1 MDTTNS
7 IFIFKTMLQIYKYS
21 GEYKMTAYYF
31 MTHRQLLLCSVG
43 LLSVVTMG
51 APTMAQTNPN
61 GAPLPSLPA
70 QAANAN
76 PASSGDA
83 AGPRATTEI
92 LVTAQRRVERL
103 SRVPISVVAFN
114 ALALQSKVITS
125 EQDVGTI
132 VPGLLVKNGQTA
144 NQLSYSMRGQTLDP
158 FSGTSPAVLPYLNEV
173 PYSPYNTATSFFDLD
188 SLQVLKGPQGTLFG
202 RNATGGAVLY
212 TTTMP
217 GNTLAG
223 NLIVR
228 GGQRGTFQAQG
239 AIDLPIAKNVLAVR
253 LAGDISKEKGFV
265 HNRYTGNTVGDRDSQ
280 SGRATIVFTPTSDF
294 KNTTLVQY
302 DHFGGTEG
310 QGNIYTYYTSANPAG
325 QQFVN
330 NGTTSILNTNGSK
343 LTSTLDTVYNTFSGL
358 LFNLDGNNIGDSN
371 LTPGPA
377 YGPGRFPGGVA
388 GNAAYTRAHPFDIY
402 LQFDLPHRSNN
413 IFASNTSEYDANDSL
428 RIKNIFSYNHTS
440 TTLPTNLAGGPFGA
454 LWTYNN
460 ANNLSGIS
468 GNGGPGG
475 QTFVAT
481 TYTEELQLQGK
492 LLDDRLRYTVG
503 GFYSNFNHSDTTPVH
518 VGTEIDP
525 HAGAAAA
532 FGLPVDVDYSAT
544 AKDISK
550 AIYAQLDYNI
560 TDKLKFTAGGRYTWE
575 SVSLRQNPG
584 SIFIVTGATTAQNIQ
599 RRNLSDPSWTFNLQ
613 YQINNSN
620 MVYIAQRG
628 SFRAGNFNTVVL
640 PLNDANFFRNE
651 NAKDIELGYKF
662 SGRVGNLPTHFNI
675 AAYQVT
681 VTNAQHAIY
690 AIVGGNP
697 AGFTVNVPEAKTKG
711 VEADGTIDLAPW
723 LDVSATVAYTN
734 AKYTKGLIDVSKLT
748 GTAGSTIRVDSY
760 PDTPLWSGTVGA
772 DLKFP
777 TSEATGQVILHA
789 DVYAQKQTFF
799 SSTEGSIT
807 PGTGIKGYEVVNMR
821 LSWNNILSSKF
832 SLAVYAKNLFD
843 KFYYA
848 SGYALGA
855 AGGYNTAYPG
865 APRTVAGEL
874 SVKF

>member
-1 MDTTNS
+1 
-7 IFIFKTMLQIYKYS
+7 
-21 GEYKMTAYYF
+21 MTSYQF
-31 MTHRQLLLCSVG
+31 MTQRQLLLCSVG
-43 LLSVVTMG
+43 LLSLASMSTS
-51 APTMAQTNPN
+51 AFAQTNPK
-61 GAPLPSLPA
+61 GAPLPASPE
-70 QAANAN
+70 QATKAD
-76 PASSGDA
+76 PASSGEDA
-83 AGPRATTEI
+83 GAAATTEI
-92 LVTAQRRVERL
+92 LVTAQRRSERL
-103 SRVPISVVAFN
+103 SRVPVSVIAID
-114 ALALQSKVITS
+114 AQTLQSKVITS

-173 PYSPYNTATSFFDLD
+173 PYSPYNTATSFFDLQ

-212 TTTMP
+212 TTPMP
-217 GNTLAG
+217 GNIVAG

-228 GGQRGTFQAQG
+228 AGQRDTFQVQG
-239 AIDLPIAKNVLAVR
+239 AVDLPIVKDILAIR
-253 LAGDISKEKGFV
+253 LAGDISKAKGFV
-265 HNRYTGNTVGDRDSQ
+265 VNRYTGNTLGDRDSQ
-280 SGRATIVFTPTSDF
+280 SGRATIVFNPASRL
-294 KNTTLVQY
+294 KNITLVQY

-310 QGNIYTYYTSANPAG
+310 QGNIYTYYTSPNGKG

-330 NGTTSILNTNGSK
+330 NGITSVLNTNGSP
-343 LTSTLDTVYNTFSGL
+343 LTSTLDTVYNVYSGL
-358 LFNLDGNNIGDSN
+358 LFNLSGNNIGDSN

-413 IFASNTSEYDANDSL
+413 FFVSNTTEFYASDSL
-428 RIKNIFSYNHTS
+428 KVKNIFSYNHTS

-475 QTFVAT
+475 QTFIAT
-481 TYTEELQLQGK
+481 TYTEELQFQGS
-492 LLDDRLRYTVG
+492 LLDNSLKYTVG
-503 GFYSNFNHSDTTPVH
+503 GFYSHFVHSDTTPVH
-518 VGTEIDP
+518 VGAEIDP
-525 HAGAAAA
+525 KAGAAAA

-544 AKDISK
+544 AKDISR
-550 AIYAQLDYNI
+550 AVYAQFDYNI

-584 SIFIVTGATTAQNIQ
+584 SIFIVLGVTTAQNVQ
-599 RRNLSDPSWTFNLQ
+599 HRDLSDPSWTFNLQ
-613 YQINNSN
+613 YQINASN
-620 MVYIAQRG
+620 MVYVTQRG
-628 SFRAGNFNTVVL
+628 SFRSGNFNTVVL
-640 PLNDANFFRNE
+640 PLNDANFFGNE
-651 NAKDIELGYKF
+651 NAKDVELGYKF
-662 SGRVGNLPTHFNI
+662 SGRIGNLPARFNV
-675 AAYQVT
+675 AAYQIT
-681 VTNAQHAIY
+681 VKNAQHAIY

-697 AGFTVNVPEAKTKG
+697 AGFTVNVPEQKTKG
-711 VEADGTIDLAPW
+711 VEFDGYIGLTPW
-723 LDVSATVAYTN
+723 LDISATVAYTD
-734 AKYTKGLIDVSKLT
+734 ARYTKGVVDVSKLT
-748 GTAGSTIRVDSY
+748 GTPGSKIRVDSY
-760 PDTPLWSGTVGA
+760 PDTPEWSGTVSA
-772 DLKFP
+772 DLTLPFP
-777 TSEATGQVILHA
+777 NAIGKVVLHG

-799 SSTEGSIT
+799 SSAEGSIT
-807 PGTGIKGYEVVNMR
+807 PGTSLKGYEIVNMR
-821 LSWNNILSSKF
+821 LGWNNVMGSQF
-832 SLAVYAKNLFD
+832 SAAVYVKNLFD

-865 APRTVAGEL
+865 APRTIAGEL